1 MMNRALLIKLTVVA
15 VLALSGIWLQ
25 AFSNRVA
32 AEKHTI
38 ARGIWGG
45 EHILLEGSGKGAE
58 VEFDCARGQITRPLQ
73 LNNQG
78 NFDCHGTFTLKHG
91 GPVRRAETS
100 HQ

>member
-1 MMNRALLIKLTVVA
+1 MMNRSLLIKLTVVA

-45 EHILLEGSGKGAE
+45 EHILLEVSGKGGE
-58 VEFDCARGQITRPLQ
+58 VEFDCPGGRITRPLK
-73 LNNQG
+73 LN
-78 NFDCHGTFTLKHG
+78 KHG
-91 GPVRRAETS
+91 SFSGRGPCTLENGGPGRRDSPT
-100 HQ
+100 